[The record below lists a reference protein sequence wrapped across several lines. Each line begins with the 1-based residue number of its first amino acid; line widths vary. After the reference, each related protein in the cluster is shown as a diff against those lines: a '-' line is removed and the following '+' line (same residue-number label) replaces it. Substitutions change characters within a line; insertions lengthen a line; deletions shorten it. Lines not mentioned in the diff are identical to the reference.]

1 MEYKAECSLPVI
13 NYGSVAYHSI
23 LEAYIK
29 KGLPENELDQAL
41 ISEMFEKL
49 RNETRPFRLVIAAY
63 LLTRDITS
71 ALCDL
76 PFLKV
81 VSLEG
86 HDPNPLLL
94 ARLKALSAID
104 ELWLWFY
111 QMSDEFLHLLSAFPN
126 ITRLYLKQT
135 KISDHGMAALGKMR
149 QLEELNLDDTRI
161 TDAGL
166 LNISSL
172 TNLAALSLSECGN
185 ITDSGLKALIDMK
198 EMKHLNLVDARRIT
212 DSFVQNVTHMKN
224 LKELV
229 LLGCPQLTDKALEDL
244 SELSSITEF
253 DIGSNKITSRGLECL
268 ARLTNLT
275 KLDVDTNKLRDEDLR
290 LLAPLKNL
298 QSLCLA
304 SSRLTNAVFRYLGQF
319 PFLSD
324 VSIYSN
330 GITDA
335 CLNEMTHCSNIETM
349 FVCSE
354 RMSERVDNI
363 LKERQPGLEWALQ
376 YYSEETESLEPNDSA
391 APEPPDLSDDDD
403 DDDDDDDAYAV
414 GETIIES
421 LRRQLNKIIRPI
433 KKYYNSI
440 DDGERSCALK
450 DVESMRKI
458 LEEFLEAIEDKQGDE
473 KNLYRAVEKAV
484 DKLNKLDEKTDHGL
498 IETDEREALCA
509 FFDAGAAYVGVDA
522 DDIAGEWRDW

>member
-1 MEYKAECSLPVI
+1 MLYKAECALPVI
-13 NYGSVAYHSI
+13 NYGSVAGQVF
-23 LEAYIK
+23 LAAYRK
-29 KGLPENELDQAL
+29 KGLPEDE
-41 ISEMFEKL
+41 FEQGLKNKMLKKL
-49 RNETRPFRLVIAAY
+49 KRERSPFRLIISAH
-63 LLTRDITS
+63 LLTQDVTS
-71 ALCDL
+71 VLCDL

-81 VSLEG
+81 VSIDAYG
-86 HDPNPLLL
+86 PDPSFLPS
-94 ARLKALSAID
+94 LKALAAVG
-104 ELWLWFY
+104 ELWLY
-111 QMSDEFLHLLSAFPN
+111 CSGMDDEFLHLLTDFPN
-126 ITRLYLKQT
+126 ITRFYLERT
-135 KISDHGMAALGKMR
+135 EIHDNGMAALGKMR
-149 QLEELNLDDTRI
+149 QLEELNLSFNHI
-161 TDAGL
+161 TDEGL

-172 TNLAALSLSECGN
+172 TNLTALDLSGCGS
-185 ITDSGLKALIDMK
+185 ITDLGLEALKDMK
-198 EMKHLNLVDARRIT
+198 KMRFLDLSIIKKIT
-212 DSFVQNVTHMKN
+212 DSFTQNVMQMKS
-224 LKELV
+224 LKEIMV
-229 LLGCPQLTDKALEDL
+229 LNCPLLTDKALEDL
-244 SELSSITEF
+244 SELSSITSLT
-253 DIGSNKITSRGLECL
+253 IGSNKITKRGIEYL

-335 CLNEMTHCSNIETM
+335 CLNEMTHCSNIEKM

-354 RMSERVDNI
+354 RTSERVDNI
-363 LKERQPGLEWALQ
+363 LDKRQPGREWALQ
-376 YYSEETESLEPNDSA
+376 YYNEESESPELNDSA
-391 APEPPDLSDDDD
+391 APDPPVLSDDDD
-403 DDDDDDDAYAV
+403 DDVCADPV
-414 GETIIES
+414 GETTIES
-421 LRRQLNKIIRPI
+421 LRRQLNEIIRPI
-433 KKYYNSI
+433 KEYYSSI

-458 LEEFLEAIEDKQGDE
+458 LEEFLAAVEDKQGDE
-473 KNLYRAVEKAV
+473 KNLDRAVKKAV
-484 DKLNKLDEKTDHGL
+484 NKLNKLDEKTDHEL